1 MVDNKAGSGLKKH
14 MEPLRIL
21 LVDDHILFRKGIA
34 SLISSRPDMKVVG
47 EAGDGIEA
55 VAMAH
60 ETVPD
65 VVLLD
70 VNMPRRDGLETVK
83 VLKQEMPAVEIVMLT
98 ISDDDQHLFEA
109 VKNGAKGYLLKNL
122 EPPQLYDMLD
132 KVRQGEAPISG
143 VMAAKILREFGQP
156 AQNETKLPES
166 GNELTPREIQVLEQ
180 VVKGASNKD
189 IADTLHIAENTV
201 KIHLRNILEK
211 LHVQNR
217 IQAAVHAV
225 RKGLVEDVEA
235 TDQEE

>member
-1 MVDNKAGSGLKKH
+1 MKGLKET

-21 LVDDHILFRKGIA
+21 LVDDHVLFRKGIA

-55 VAMAH
+55 VPLAK
-60 ETVPD
+60 ETRPD

-83 VLKQEMPAVEIVMLT
+83 VLKQEIPELDIVMLT

-156 AQNETKLPES
+156 PEIQTPPPEQ
-166 GNELTPREIQVLEQ
+166 GNELTPREVQVLEY

-189 IADTLHIAENTV
+189 IAESLHIAENTV

-225 RKGLVEDVEA
+225 RKGLVEDNEA
-235 TDQEE
+235 PEPGE

>member
-1 MVDNKAGSGLKKH
+1 MVDNEAGSGFKEL

-34 SLISSRPDMKVVG
+34 SLIASRSDMKVVG

-55 VAMAH
+55 VAIAQK
-60 ETVPD
+60 TLPD

-70 VNMPRRDGLETVK
+70 INMPQRDGLETVK
-83 VLKQEMPAVEIVMLT
+83 ILKKEMPTVEIVMLT

-109 VKNGAKGYLLKNL
+109 IKNGAKGYLLKNL
-122 EPPQLYDMLD
+122 EPPQLYEMLD

-143 VMAAKILREFGQP
+143 IMATKILREFGQP
-156 AQNETKLPES
+156 AQNEAKPPEL

-189 IADTLHIAENTV
+189 IAETLHIAENTV

-225 RKGLVEDVEA
+225 RKGLVENGQA
-235 TDQEE
+235 ITSEE